1 DPHGEVVDAI
11 RCARASPWNA
21 AEIAIKEIDGTV
33 RGKVLAGIPDGE
45 FPGAW
50 APLAGDGGKG
60 VRRVHRRVEPLVFAG
75 DQIGRGHIPPLVPH
89 LGEIAPPWAQP
100 PALIHLHV
108 ILEFYGRWPDQP
120 GEIDPIAETIPL
132 RRLRRKVG
140 KAVGRPGEGAPLR

>member
-1 DPHGEVVDAI
+1 MAALQVIGRTRCARTAPWCAQGIVIPVGLRVEHHASLRIEVPIDPHGEVVDSI

-75 DQIGRGHIPPLVPH
+75 
-89 LGEIAPPWAQP
+89 
-100 PALIHLHV
+100 
-108 ILEFYGRWPDQP
+108 
-120 GEIDPIAETIPL
+120 
-132 RRLRRKVG
+132 
-140 KAVGRPGEGAPLR
+140 